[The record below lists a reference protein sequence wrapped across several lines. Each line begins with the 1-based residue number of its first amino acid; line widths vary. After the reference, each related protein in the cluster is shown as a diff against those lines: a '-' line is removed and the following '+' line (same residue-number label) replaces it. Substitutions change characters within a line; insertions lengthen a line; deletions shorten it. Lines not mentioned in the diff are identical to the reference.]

1 VNVLLLTGA
10 PRSSRIR
17 DFLAARTDRLQEC
30 SLPLTLEAAR
40 EMAPDFMVIHG
51 YGPII
56 KAPVVDAW
64 AGRIIN
70 LHNTFLP
77 WGRGLMGN
85 VWSYFEDVPKGVS
98 LHSVD
103 AGVDTGDVIARR
115 PVSLGLEE
123 TLQSSWEVLMDA
135 LERMFMEQWEGIAA
149 RRAAPTPQ
157 AMLDALGTHHDRKAG
172 DWLLSLCPQRWQ
184 TPVAHVAAL
193 GREYREDPAAFA
205 QRCGGERALPP
216 LPPPTS
222 MPQGK
227 AGVEG
232 EVSVRPATAED
243 SLINWLWVNDPVTR
257 AMFKKNHYVGWSEHE
272 QWYGGLLRRQDM
284 FLYIGL
290 AGGRRIGNVRFDRR
304 APGTYEISINMD
316 PRHRGQ
322 GLGHRMLAAAIGAF
336 RARAEVSMFF
346 AMAKKSNPPS
356 IKTFARLGIHVTA
369 EASPLAVSRGFDPET
384 EVYMERRL

>member
-1 VNVLLLTGA
+1 MKVLLLTGA
-10 PRSSRIR
+10 PRSSRIK
-17 DFLAARTDRLQEC
+17 DFLAARTDGLLEC
-30 SLPLTLEAAR
+30 SQPLTLETAR

-56 KAPVVDAW
+56 KAPVVEAW
-64 AGRIIN
+64 SGRIIN

-103 AGVDTGDVIARR
+103 AGVDTGDVIIRR
-115 PVSLGLEE
+115 PVTLGLEE
-123 TLQSSWEVLMDA
+123 TLQSSWEVLMEV
-135 LERMFMEQWEGIAA
+135 LERLFMEQWEDIAA
-149 RRAAPTPQ
+149 RRAVPTPQ
-157 AMLDALGTHHDRKAG
+157 AMLDALGTHHDRRAG

-193 GREYREDPAAFA
+193 GREYREDPAAFGRKHGVA
-205 QRCGGERALPP
+205 APP
-216 LPPPTS
+216 LPPPTA
-222 MPQGK
+222 MLQGK
-227 AGVEG
+227 VVVDG
-232 EVSVRPATAED
+232 EVSVRPAALED

-272 QWYGGLLRRQDM
+272 QWYGRLLQRQDM
-284 FLYIGL
+284 FLYMGL
-290 AGGRRIGNVRFDRR
+290 AGGRRVGNVRFDLR
-304 APGTYEISINMD
+304 APATYEISINMD
-316 PRHRGQ
+316 PRYRGQ
-322 GLGHRMLAAAIGAF
+322 GLGHRMLGAAMEAF
-336 RARAEVSMFF
+336 RARAEVLMFF

-356 IKTFARLGIHVTA
+356 IKTFAKLGVLVTTT
-369 EASPLAVSRGFDPET
+369 ASPLAVSRGFDPQT